1 MATKIYVGNLS
12 YDTTEEQIKEAF
24 AGMGAIESVSLVTD
38 RDTGR
43 SKGFAFVEMADQAEA
58 KSAIEQLN
66 GTEVDGRTMNV
77 NEARPRAERGPSR
90 GGFGGG
96 GGNRGGG
103 GFGGGGGN
111 LGGGFGGGNGGGNNR
126 GGARF

>member
-24 AGMGAIESVSLVTD
+24 ADMGEIESVSLVTD

-43 SKGFAFVEMADQAEA
+43 SKGFAFVEMTDQAAA

-77 NEARPRAERGPSR
+77 NEARPRENR
-90 GGFGGG
+90 GGSGFGG

-103 GFGGGGGN
+103 GYGGGGN
-111 LGGGFGGGNGGGNNR
+111 RGGGGYGGGNRGGSSGNK

>member
-43 SKGFAFVEMADQAEA
+43 SKGFAFVEMTDQAEA

-77 NEARPRAERGPSR
+77 NEARPREGGPSR
-90 GGFGGG
+90 GGFGGNRGGGFGG

-103 GFGGGGGN
+103 GNGGYGKRPSSSSNKGGG
-111 LGGGFGGGNGGGNNR
+111 
-126 GGARF
+126 RF